1 MTDPQHQSQT
11 PLSSQEGLQGLDEQD
26 LEMITGAGNPT
37 GAVTHNE
44 YANIYNSVRTDL
56 RVPLLSKNQSE
67 AIRVS
72 ENFIK
77 NERQKGH
84 YEGYLH
90 PLGGDDI
97 GGKTYV
103 LPHPDT
109 EFQVP
114 TKE

>member
-1 MTDPQHQSQT
+1 MTNQQHPS
-11 PLSSQEGLQGLDEQD
+11 SSQKGVQELTEQH
-26 LEMITGAGNPT
+26 LEMITGAVHPQ
-37 GAVTHNE
+37 E
-44 YANIYNSVRTDL
+44 YANIYNSVRANL

-103 LPHPDT
+103 IPHPDT